1 MEKAIAVADAS
12 IGTRSRTAH
21 GYIIESRC
29 GSFRILGVGPIDC
42 DEDDLESTR
51 AKFRGQIAIQTMINV
66 ICDLY
71 SGNTEEVQVYGD
83 NIDTLVKTKLDTT
96 KMAFPRYFKPNVDVK
111 LLLQRLRQTCKP
123 KVK

>member
-1 MEKAIAVADAS
+1 MKMI
-12 IGTRSRTAH
+12 
-21 GYIIESRC
+21 
-29 GSFRILGVGPIDC
+29 
-42 DEDDLESTR
+42 LESTR
-51 AKFRGQIAIQTMINV
+51 AELWGQIAIQTMINI

-71 SGNTEEVQVYGD
+71 CVSTGEVQVYKD
-83 NIDTLVKTKLDTT
+83 NVDSLVKTKLEMS